1 MFIVLL
7 CGLPGSGKTI
17 SLFYLV
23 RDLAGHVGMQNIL
36 YVTYTSRLKRAAR
49 EFLSAQGPGFEQ
61 SVRVRLSREEAQAL
75 CDGQTISTTLRLNTI
90 DRFEVALQTW
100 HLTIGEVITEASSLV
115 ISIPMAA
122 ASKLAKE
129 NDYIFSCQQPSDS
142 SSPLVMSVEIDLQK
156 IPNT

>member
-1 MFIVLL
+1 MKIR
-7 CGLPGSGKTI
+7 I
-17 SLFYLV
+17 S
-23 RDLAGHVGMQNIL
+23 
-36 YVTYTSRLKRAAR
+36 
-49 EFLSAQGPGFEQ
+49 EQ